1 MKHPPP
7 RPRQQLGAFLRARR
21 EQLRP
26 EDFGL
31 QAGQR
36 RRTPGLRREEAAL
49 LCGVS
54 PTWFTW
60 IEQGRTT
67 SISVPTLAAIARGLR
82 MSRAER
88 AHLFT
93 LAARADPSPPGA
105 DRADPKQMQT
115 LVDAVRTPAYLLDRH
130 WDAVAWNRPARELFA
145 HWLGAPRRSGEA
157 ASRNLLHFVF
167 LEPAAR
173 KFIVNWSDRAQRLVA
188 EFRADV
194 ALFPDDAVR
203 QSLVDELA
211 ASSDEFAAA
220 WRAQRVQS
228 RDGGLRSF
236 QHPARGRCHYEQFTL
251 RVSQQVDLKLT
262 VLVPATSGD

>member
-1 MKHPPP
+1 MKHPAP
-7 RPRQQLGAFLRARR
+7 RETLGGFLRARR
-21 EQLRP
+21 ERLRP
-26 EDFGL
+26 EDFGMPG
-31 QAGQR
+31 GQR

-67 SISVPTLAAIARGLR
+67 SVSVPTLAAIARGLR

-88 AHLFT
+88 SYLFT
-93 LAARADPSPPGA
+93 LAARADPAPPGA
-105 DRADPKQMQT
+105 QRAEPGKMQA
-115 LVDAVRTPAYLLDRH
+115 LVDAVRPPAYVLDSH
-130 WDAVAWNRPARELFA
+130 WEAVAWNRAARELFPQ
-145 HWLGAPRRSGEA
+145 WLGTAASQ

-167 LEPAAR
+167 LGAGAR
-173 KFIVNWSDRAQRLVA
+173 RFIVNWNERAERLVA

-194 ALFPDDAVR
+194 AQLRGDKVVR
-203 QSLVDELA
+203 SLVDELA
-211 ASSDEFAAA
+211 GSSAEFAAA

-236 QHPARGRCHYEQFTL
+236 RHPRRGRCDYEQFTL

-262 VLVPATSGD
+262 VLIPAG